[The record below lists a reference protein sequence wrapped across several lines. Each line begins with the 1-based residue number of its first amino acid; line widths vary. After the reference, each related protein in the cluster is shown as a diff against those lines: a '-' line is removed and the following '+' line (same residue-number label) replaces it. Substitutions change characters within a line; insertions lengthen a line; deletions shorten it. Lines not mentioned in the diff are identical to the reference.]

1 MSFTSVRLSTLLLA
15 TVQHG
20 SLTKTSLPSNV
31 QHIANILTS
40 NNIALLT
47 NLLTYTFLKKSSS
60 FALSS

>member
-1 MSFTSVRLSTLLLA
+1 MVRLSLMLFT
-15 TVQHG
+15 TVRHG

-47 NLLTYTFLKKSSS
+47 NLLNV
-60 FALSS
+60 